1 MNYKAETMALMK
13 ADMNAD
19 LNVDMKSVAMYST
32 GNGDLSLYKE
42 NADYRVGHLSGWDYF
57 QNYYYPYVIKE
68 SYPVYIQERAQ
79 DKGKQ
84 AFEILKVLKDKGF
97 IKIEK
102 VEDFIEAMDA
112 LIKTL

>member
-1 MNYKAETMALMK
+1 MALMK
-13 ADMNAD
+13 ADMNSNFGIETSSLGDFNAG
-19 LNVDMKSVAMYST
+19 YST
-32 GNGDLSLYKE
+32 SGKE
-42 NADYRVGHLSGWDYF
+42 NALYQVGNLTGWDYF

-84 AFEILKVLKDKGF
+84 AFEILKVLKDKGLVN
-97 IKIEK
+97 IKK

-112 LIKTL
+112 LIKVL